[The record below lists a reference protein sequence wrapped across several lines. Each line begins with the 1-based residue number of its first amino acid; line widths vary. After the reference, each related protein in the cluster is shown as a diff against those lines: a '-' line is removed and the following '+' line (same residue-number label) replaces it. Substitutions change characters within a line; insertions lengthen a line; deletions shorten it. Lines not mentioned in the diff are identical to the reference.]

1 MTDEKPMN
9 QYRMSSSGLE
19 PLTAKN
25 DRDLHRPS
33 RKLGLNDKKK
43 VAALAALLVLG
54 CGVVAFQFLRGGSPK
69 PAGAVVSGAF
79 SPQPS
84 SSLGEIESVLKQL
97 ETRAP
102 GQDDVS
108 VTRVEELVKEFHG
121 YVRRRQVP
129 LQDLGVN
136 PFLVVMAQEERVA
149 EVEQAAE
156 EAKQAAE
163 EALKRQQIREAAAQ
177 LTLTSIVVAGE
188 KRLARVSGE
197 VCGVGDKV
205 RGFQVERIEPDRV
218 VLVCEGETVELTLFE
233 KPNVRN

>member
-1 MTDEKPMN
+1 MTDEKPIN
-9 QYRMSSSGLE
+9 QYRMSSKGLE
-19 PLTAKN
+19 PLTTEN
-25 DRDLHRPS
+25 DHDLHRPS
-33 RKLGLNDKKK
+33 RKLGLNEKKK
-43 VAALAALLVLG
+43 VAALAVLLVLG

-69 PAGAVVSGAF
+69 PAGAVVSGVF
-79 SPQPS
+79 SAQPS

-136 PFLVVMAQEERVA
+136 PFLVVVAQEERAA

-156 EAKQAAE
+156 EA
-163 EALKRQQIREAAAQ
+163 LRRQQIREAAAQ

-205 RGFQVERIEPDRV
+205 RGFWVERIEPDCV
-218 VLVCEGETVELTLFE
+218 VLVCEGETVELTLFK

>member
-9 QYRMSSSGLE
+9 QYRMSSKGLE
-19 PLTAKN
+19 PLTAEN

-79 SPQPS
+79 SAQPS

-129 LQDLGVN
+129 LGDLGVN
-136 PFLVVMAQEERVA
+136 PFLVVVAQEERAA

-156 EAKQAAE
+156 ET
-163 EALKRQQIREAAAQ
+163 LRRQQIREAAAQ

-205 RGFQVERIEPDRV
+205 RGFRVERIEPDRV